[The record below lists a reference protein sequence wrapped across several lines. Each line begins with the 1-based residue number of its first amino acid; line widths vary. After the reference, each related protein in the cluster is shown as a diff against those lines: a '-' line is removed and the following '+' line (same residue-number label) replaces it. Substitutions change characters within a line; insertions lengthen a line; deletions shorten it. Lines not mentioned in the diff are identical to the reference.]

1 MTPQNLKISL
11 EMVLAIAL
19 VCASKLNT
27 SRECH
32 CALELDYP

>member
-1 MTPQNLKISL
+1 MAPNNLKASL
-11 EMVLAIAL
+11 KMVIAIAL

-27 SRECH
+27 SKACR